1 MASRNGTSASALTLS
16 SDEVNYLVY
25 RYMQES
31 GEQTQGAGQRG
42 GDDLTFCGAR
52 KIQTAAYVPSLF

>member
-1 MASRNGTSASALTLS
+1 MAAARNGAAAAALTLS

-31 GEQTQGAGQRG
+31 GERG
-42 GDDLTFCGAR
+42 RRTIR
-52 KIQTAAYVPSLF
+52 